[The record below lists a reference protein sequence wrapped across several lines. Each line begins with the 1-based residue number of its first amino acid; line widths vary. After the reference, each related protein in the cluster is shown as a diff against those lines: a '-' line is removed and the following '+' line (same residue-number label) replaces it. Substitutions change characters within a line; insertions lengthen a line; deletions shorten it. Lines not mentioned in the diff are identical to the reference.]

1 MTKTTESNYSKHVVS
16 QIAQVN
22 EGAAIVKL
30 LRRRGPMAQNQLSSV
45 LGVTTPTMCR
55 IVRRLQASDLVA
67 HRSRQNQKTG
77 PIGVALNPQT
87 GHVIGIEYSP
97 TQINLAA
104 ISFDG
109 TLMHTKSQPLEIR
122 SAKQLLD
129 AFAPAIKSFMDEYK
143 LPMKR
148 LLGIGAVDYGV
159 VDVTKGMSIKSS
171 LYPEWGGTQV
181 IQPLV
186 DAFGV
191 PVRLMNS
198 MLARLTAVDHLELK
212 GKYEDFILVEYGLGI
227 ACGIM
232 SDGRFITGNRG
243 MAGELGH
250 THVPDFHGHCECGS
264 VGCLE
269 AAAALPAIS
278 REMECD
284 GREVLARANSGD
296 KRAMRVVDLAYE
308 RIGAALGALVN
319 ILNPAAVILDPVL
332 AEAGVL
338 CCATLERAMVQQMLT
353 THAEQLVVMVSQ
365 LKEPVA
371 PIGGALQA
379 LDAILD
385 GSKS

>member
-1 MTKTTESNYSKHVVS
+1 
-16 QIAQVN
+16 
-22 EGAAIVKL
+22 
-30 LRRRGPMAQNQLSSV
+30 
-45 LGVTTPTMCR
+45 
-55 IVRRLQASDLVA
+55 
-67 HRSRQNQKTG
+67 
-77 PIGVALNPQT
+77 
-87 GHVIGIEYSP
+87 
-97 TQINLAA
+97 
-104 ISFDG
+104 
-109 TLMHTKSQPLEIR
+109 
-122 SAKQLLD
+122 
-129 AFAPAIKSFMDEYK
+129 
-143 LPMKR
+143 
-148 LLGIGAVDYGV
+148 
-159 VDVTKGMSIKSS
+159 
-171 LYPEWGGTQV
+171 
-181 IQPLV
+181 
-186 DAFGV
+186 
-191 PVRLMNS
+191 

-284 GREVLARANSGD
+284 GREVLARANAGD
-296 KRAMRVVDLAYE
+296 KRAMRVVDVAFE

-332 AEAGVL
+332 AEAGTL
-338 CCATLERAMVQQMLT
+338 CRATLERAMVQQMLT

-385 GSKS
+385 DSKARKS